1 MLYNILD
8 TETKRAKEKK
18 KNKKFRKKIK
28 FKSESIRNV
37 RKRWNSYIL
46 KKEQE
51 KVMNIKMPIEETVD
65 KSNKQID
72 KRAKIIARTEA
83 KLYYLETGRKIRN
96 KYKNS
101 RALQLKERMY
111 SCLSYNKE
119 YVYQIAPEDYVKIFH
134 DDYMEAYN
142 NIYEKKEKGAS
153 DIKEKDIKE
162 TVDSIFNKEENKEGG
177 NNMSNNEEKFN
188 GHNVTGNG
196 SRAIK
201 NKFSDEDG
209 MYSMSKGDID
219 NPASW
224 VTPIDKGEKIEVN
237 SKSMWNDDS
246 HYERDMPEIPVDRP
260 IYTDMNNTG
269 EYDTNEYRDAI
280 EKLRQLRD
288 EVSQEEQG
296 LVDDQQAASD
306 SYNKYQKTLNR
317 IEDECRERAEKLKT
331 VRNQRQEAQKTKK
344 MIDQRTE
351 EMMKQMQV
359 GTDFTK
365 VPNRRR

>member
-142 NIYEKKEKGAS
+142 NIYEKKEKRAS

-246 HYERDMPEIPVDRP
+246 HYERDMPEIPIDR
-260 IYTDMNNTG
+260 NTIKYG
-269 EYDTNEYRDAI
+269 DDSYIDLDDKEDIEAGVQKALNIKREKDREMAESEERNAKVQAKNANLLKEYRQTLK
-280 EKLRQLRD
+280 KL
-288 EVSQEEQG
+288 E
-296 LVDDQQAASD
+296 
-306 SYNKYQKTLNR
+306 
-317 IEDECRERAEKLKT
+317 
-331 VRNQRQEAQKTKK
+331 
-344 MIDQRTE
+344 
-351 EMMKQMQV
+351 
-359 GTDFTK
+359 
-365 VPNRRR
+365 